1 MKVAELVQEN
11 IKSKFDKDIKL
22 VEVEYVKRS
31 DGMHLVV
38 YIDKDTGIT
47 IDDCVEVSRMIDP
60 IIDELNPTG
69 DDTYVLDVS
78 SYGLDKPL
86 KYDWQF
92 KKYLNKKVDMNLILW
107 QQVSS
112 IADTFSYCVR
122 CALKKNHFAEV
133 EETTRPFSVFG
144 YVDNGKYYGNGWDGV
159 GAQNICGYSQVFLD
173 NIYMT

>member
-38 YIDKDTGIT
+38 YIDKDSGIT

-92 KKYLNKKVDMNLILW
+92 KKYLNKKVDVKLYRKVEDKKEFTATIKEFN
-107 QQVSS
+107 
-112 IADTFSYCVR
+112 DTSF
-122 CALKKNHFAEV
+122 
-133 EETTRPFSVFG
+133 VFG
-144 YVDNGKYYGNGWDGV
+144 DEKENFTINRSDIAYITPY
-159 GAQNICGYSQVFLD
+159 IEF
-173 NIYMT
+173 